1 MMLGFGEKSLSGR
14 PIPKLLRVGVVLS
27 QVETHAPFQLTV
39 RLRAAE
45 IDLLLY

>member
-1 MMLGFGEKSLSGR
+1 MMLGFGGKSLSG
-14 PIPKLLRVGVVLS
+14 PIPKLLRVGVALS
-27 QVETHAPFQLTV
+27 QVGIHAPFQLTV

>member
-1 MMLGFGEKSLSGR
+1 MLGSGGKSLSGR
-14 PIPKLLRVGVVLS
+14 PIPKLLRVGVALS
-27 QVETHAPFQLTV
+27 QVGIRAPFQLTV